1 MVTDLRNSGIV
12 ELRNSG
18 ITEGQGKSNIAPT
31 FSKRGYIFQSGAI
44 INMTDARE
52 PANGN
57 FPDINYISEKDFQ
70 LLLAVKISH
79 ALSPHCA
86 LGHLYQQRSKIV

>member
-31 FSKRGYIFQSGAI
+31 FSKRGYNQSFGQNLHGWKRTI
-44 INMTDARE
+44 LDPSRNDR
-52 PANGN
+52 
-57 FPDINYISEKDFQ
+57 
-70 LLLAVKISH
+70 
-79 ALSPHCA
+79 
-86 LGHLYQQRSKIV
+86 KIVDWDVKPQPKQTNKNPRNI